1 MFFKDFG
8 KKSGSD
14 KVWAIIAMCLYIF
27 GGLYTILAIAGR
39 WIFPAGNVF
48 YASIDIFTYS
58 KDKEVEVLLLSLSY
72 LIEIQFITY
81 TVRMLLS
88 GLLPLMS
95 KGGAIVNLACSF
107 IKYLAAIIIVFMILS
122 AWGVNTTALLAGIGI
137 LSLIV
142 GLGAQPL
149 IEDIIAGLF
158 IVFEK
163 TFDVGDII
171 VVDGFRGTVKEI
183 GIRTTKIEDA
193 GGDIK
198 VMNNSDLRTIVNMTN
213 ELSLAICDVDIE
225 YSESLERVEAV
236 LRDNADKIRRNV
248 PSIKNGPH
256 YKGVQELG
264 SSGVKLRIV
273 AECHESELFQTERDL
288 NRQIKL
294 VFDKNNI
301 NIPFTQVVPHQPK
314 RRYVPVKADKAT
326 LKAVSSKS
334 GKTVLKAV
342 PAKSKSALKATS
354 ATKVKKTVRK
364 SATKPPAKSGK

>member
-1 MFFKDFG
+1 MFFKDFR
-8 KKSGSD
+8 KKTGQD
-14 KVWAIIAMCLYIF
+14 RTWAIVGMILYIF
-27 GGLYTILAIAGR
+27 GGIYTVIAITGR
-39 WIFPAGNVF
+39 WYFPENNTV
-48 YASIDIFTYS
+48 YNSIDVFTLS
-58 KDKEVEVLLLSLSY
+58 AEESRNVWLVSLSC
-72 LIEIQFITY
+72 LVVIQFISY

-88 GLLPLMS
+88 GLLPKMK
-95 KGGAIVNLACSF
+95 KGGAILNLTCSF

-171 VVDGFRGTVKEI
+171 VVDNFRGTVKEI

-225 YSESLERVEAV
+225 YSESLERVETV
-236 LRDNADKIRRNV
+236 IKENLGKIRRSV
-248 PSIKNGPH
+248 PSIQSGPE

-264 SSGVKLRIV
+264 KSGVKLRII
-273 AECHESELFQTERDL
+273 AECYEGELFQTERDL

-294 VFDKNNI
+294 LFDKNKI
-301 NIPFTQVVPHQPK
+301 NIPFTQVVLHETESKPTK
-314 RRYVPVKADKAT
+314 RRTSSSVKTTTK
-326 LKAVSSKS
+326 KK
-334 GKTVLKAV
+334 K
-342 PAKSKSALKATS
+342 PAE
-354 ATKVKKTVRK
+354 KKQ
-364 SATKPPAKSGK
+364 